1 MIANESYSVPNV
13 RLLKPILWMLFFL
26 AAAPLLR
33 AQGQQGIDPST
44 PPPPPPADSPAPKT
58 PAVAPIDPGVPPLPP
73 PSESET
79 AAATASPAPVFDPYH
94 AQKSIE
100 VGSFYFKQGKY
111 DAAIDRFEDA
121 AKYQPS
127 LALPW
132 RLMGEAYEKKH
143 DNPKAAESY
152 KRYLELYP
160 RAPDAAKI
168 TKEIS
173 LLEEKGDKESSKS
186 TAR

>member
-1 MIANESYSVPNV
+1 MTAVASS
-13 RLLKPILWMLFFL
+13 
-26 AAAPLLR
+26 
-33 AQGQQGIDPST
+33 QQGAQPINPDLPPPPPPPEAPPTPVDQQIDPDT
-44 PPPPPPADSPAPKT
+44 PPPPPSEA
-58 PAVAPIDPGVPPLPP
+58 AVA
-73 PSESET
+73 
-79 AAATASPAPVFDPYH
+79 AAKPVFDPYH

-186 TAR
+186 TTR